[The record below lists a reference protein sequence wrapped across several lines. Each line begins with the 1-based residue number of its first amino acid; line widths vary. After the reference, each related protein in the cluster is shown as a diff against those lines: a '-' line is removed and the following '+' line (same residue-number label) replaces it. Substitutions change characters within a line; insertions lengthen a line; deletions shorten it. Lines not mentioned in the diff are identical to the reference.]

1 MKCMRR
7 RIERNA
13 AVKYIVSF
21 TNRGV
26 LSNELSSPRVDQ
38 IFDKIYSL
46 TLRTETQA
54 RQVLSPAL
62 L

>member
-7 RIERNA
+7 RIERNVV
-13 AVKYIVSF
+13 VKYIVSF

-26 LSNELSSPRVDQ
+26 LSNELSSPRIDQ